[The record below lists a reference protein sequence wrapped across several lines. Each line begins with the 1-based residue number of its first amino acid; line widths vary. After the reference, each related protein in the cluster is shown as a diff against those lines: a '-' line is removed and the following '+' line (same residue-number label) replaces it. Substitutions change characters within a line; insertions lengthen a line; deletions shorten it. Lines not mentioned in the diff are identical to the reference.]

1 MNERKVRFRNALSG
15 YNKDDVNAF
24 IEEMNADSVKS
35 EEELRGKISDL
46 EGRLKKMETEELA
59 EKDRQLE
66 ALAEKLENA
75 ERLIAEMTDSAQ
87 RVNEEKEGLERQI
100 SEMAVR
106 ISELEAGE
114 DSRAEIIEKSGKY
127 DRVSEQIGNMIVNAN
142 ARAES
147 IVSEAE
153 LKARVASRAMID
165 ATVERL
171 SVLNEKYTGDIIAK
185 TVQLTEQMRG
195 LSLEAESFRT
205 GINSAVEAEGTR
217 MKESLEATK
226 RVITEENNG

>member
-24 IEEMNADSVKS
+24 IEEMNAEAVKS
-35 EEELRGKISDL
+35 ENELRGKISDL
-46 EGRLKKMETEELA
+46 EGRLEKMETEELA
-59 EKDRQLE
+59 EKDRELE
-66 ALAEKLENA
+66 ALAEKLKSA
-75 ERLIAEMTDSAQ
+75 ESLIAEMTDSAQ
-87 RVNEEKEGLERQI
+87 RATEEKSGLERQI
-100 SEMAVR
+100 AEMAVR

-114 DSRAEIIEKSGKY
+114 ESRAEIIEKSGKY

-171 SVLNEKYTGDIIAK
+171 GVLNEKYTGEIIAK

-217 MKESLEATK
+217 MKEALETTK